1 VQLLSADPSVWGST
15 PGGAAISVEGWV
27 KLSKAGYLLSTD
39 HLTSSGSR
47 ISTLSVYLNETHV
60 VVGHEREQAATATVE
75 VIHSAF
81 PLPKVPSD
89 TSYPSYCYMSGLT
102 PYDAVCHL
110 LYVWPHLSIDL
121 SIYLYSS

>member
-1 VQLLSADPSVWGST
+1 MLYLYKSTNTDRWGAQTCEQNSTGSRCLVQLLSADRSVWGST
-15 PGGAAISVEGWV
+15 RGGAAISVEGWV

-60 VVGHEREQAATATVE
+60 VVGHEREQAGTVQ

-81 PLPKVPSD
+81 PLPKVR
-89 TSYPSYCYMSGLT
+89 
-102 PYDAVCHL
+102 HL
-110 LYVWPHLSIDL
+110 AFPLPR
-121 SIYLYSS
+121 

>member
-1 VQLLSADPSVWGST
+1 MQLLSADRSVWGST
-15 PGGAAISVEGWV
+15 RGGAAISVEGWV

-60 VVGHEREQAATATVE
+60 VVGHEREQAGTVQ

-81 PLPKVPSD
+81 PLPKVRHIAFPL
-89 TSYPSYCYMSGLT
+89 PR
-102 PYDAVCHL
+102 
-110 LYVWPHLSIDL
+110 
-121 SIYLYSS
+121 